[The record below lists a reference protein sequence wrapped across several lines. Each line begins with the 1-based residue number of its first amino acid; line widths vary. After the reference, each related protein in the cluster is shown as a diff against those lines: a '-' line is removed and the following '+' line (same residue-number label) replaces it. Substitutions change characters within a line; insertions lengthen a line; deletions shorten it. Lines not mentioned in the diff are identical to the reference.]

1 MNFTN
6 KKDTV
11 RRTVMKKIKNSNI
24 RHRMEN
30 KKTTVLFSFDP
41 KTKIGV
47 LSAEIDPSIQET
59 AETIEINKKP
69 PALAIHENKIILA
82 LQEVISS
89 YSNPVHE
96 ASDRLVM
103 HVTNAYLKNVDTP
116 YSFIDSK
123 RIKRIVTKYL
133 QNNNNKKS
141 KDSVSSESLKHTNLL
156 LQEQAREIQLLKNEL
171 QNTKKKGVDCESKI
185 TEKQVQHIV
194 EDLITKKYTILQKQI
209 EQVSKQLPTLDESQ
223 VRILIQNIQKPY
235 KQQLH
240 EQIQDIKK
248 SIPDVSDTKLMN
260 MVQMI
265 QKDSQESIQKQIKE
279 INQKIP
285 SINEEKI
292 RTIVQT
298 LQIEASSSFQEQ
310 IKSIS
315 KQIPNIDETRVQEM
329 IQAMQNENNEY
340 FQKQVQEITKKI
352 PNIDEKKITEIVE
365 TLQTPHYDSLHKKI
379 EDIQKQLP
387 NIDEAKVKTIVQTI
401 QNEGRIQNETQLQ
414 EIQFNISNLKT
425 SKEEMQKSVEKIFL
439 QTLEKENQTNSTLHE
454 HTQIGTNLELII
466 ERVVKRIIERENSS
480 DVSIANQS
488 DDNMSMNYDD
498 VYGKNDDELN
508 SHSNPIITY
517 IMKEKEKELC
527 QDYENITTQDTY
539 ETELNMDHFYG
550 DKENIVHV
558 NELRTALDKKW
569 VPLGKG
575 TDNTV
580 MDMYI
585 DPDSKR
591 LYITGL
597 FEQVDDVPAK
607 NIASYDISQRKW
619 SGIGNGI
626 NNLGVCLTMDIENQI
641 LYIGGIFSSVDT
653 EPNVQTANNIVSY
666 NLYTNE
672 WETLGDGFNAECACL
687 CFDPVQKKLY
697 AGGAFTKIG
706 EDDIA
711 FVSYY
716 DNVQKKWFRIS
727 DDVLNGPC
735 RTMCI
740 DIETNELY
748 LGGVFTEIGD
758 YMYYYVASF
767 NTKSKEWTELC
778 GGLQGH
784 CNCLCLNPEQKMLYV
799 GGTFNSVG
807 TEENR
812 IEAHH
817 IASYQFEEHEWSP
830 MGDGLDGVCHTM
842 LYNPEQKCLVVGGA
856 FTHTI
861 NTKEIVNH
869 VVKYDTINHSWL
881 PFDNFFDKKNAHD
894 SDHIGLDGNC
904 KSVCMTEDAYY
915 VCGNFKKAG
924 TIHAN
929 SVAKYL
935 QKKTQK

>member
-11 RRTVMKKIKNSNI
+11 RRTVIKKIKNSNI

-47 LSAEIDPSIQET
+47 LSAEIEPSLKET

-89 YSNPVHE
+89 YSSPVKE
-96 ASDRLVM
+96 VTDRLVM
-103 HVTNAYLKNVDTP
+103 HVTNAYLKTVDTP
-116 YSFIDSK
+116 YSSIDSK
-123 RIKRIVTKYL
+123 RIKRIITKYI
-133 QNNNNKKS
+133 QSTSKIGNKTIENNSTKQI
-141 KDSVSSESLKHTNLL
+141 
-156 LQEQAREIQLLKNEL
+156 LQEQANEIKLLKQQLLSKNKNEP
-171 QNTKKKGVDCESKI
+171 KI
-185 TEKQVQHIV
+185 SEKDVQKIV
-194 EDLITKKYTILQKQI
+194 EELINKKYNTLQKQI
-209 EQVSKQLPTLDESQ
+209 ENVSKIHETNIST
-223 VRILIQNIQKPY
+223 LIQSIQKPFREQFQ
-235 KQQLH
+235 QQLL
-240 EQIQDIKK
+240 DIKK
-248 SIPDVSDTKLMN
+248 SIPDITDAKLIN
-260 MVQMI
+260 MI
-265 QKDSQESIQKQIKE
+265 QMLQKENQESIQKQIHN
-279 INQKIP
+279 IHQKIP
-285 SINEEKI
+285 NINEEKVKN
-292 RTIVQT
+292 IVHT
-298 LQIEASSSFQEQ
+298 LQKESTSTLQQQ
-310 IKSIS
+310 IHTIS
-315 KQIPNIDETRVQEM
+315 KKIPEIDEKRVKEIIQLMQQENNENFQKQIQEITKRIPNIDE
-329 IQAMQNENNEY
+329 N
-340 FQKQVQEITKKI
+340 
-352 PNIDEKKITEIVE
+352 KITEMVHVVQVSCKDTIE
-365 TLQTPHYDSLHKKI
+365 QKI
-379 EDIQKQLP
+379 QDVQKQIP
-387 NIDEAKVKTIVQTI
+387 KIDESKITAIAQSI
-401 QNEGRIQNETQLQ
+401 QNEGKIETQKQL
-414 EIQFNISNLKT
+414 EEMQFNISNLKQ
-425 SKEEMQKSVEKIFL
+425 SKEELNKYVEQILFTTI
-439 QTLEKENQTNSTLHE
+439 QKENENT
-454 HTQIGTNLELII
+454 HTHPTSFGTNLEQII
-466 ERVVKRIIERENSS
+466 ERVVKRIIERENAS
-480 DVSIANQS
+480 DISIANQS

-498 VYGKNDDELN
+498 LYGKNDDLN
-508 SHSNPIITY
+508 SPIKHKNPIITY
-517 IMKEKEKELC
+517 IMNEKEKELC
-527 QDYENITTQDTY
+527 NDNEVHSDNYEP
-539 ETELNMDHFYG
+539 ELNMDHFYG
-550 DKENIVHV
+550 DKETVIHV
-558 NELRTALDKKW
+558 NELRTAMDKKW
-569 VPLGKG
+569 IPLGKG
-575 TDNTV
+575 ADNTV
-580 MDMYI
+580 MDMYV

-607 NIASYDISQRKW
+607 NIASYDISERKW
-619 SGIGNGI
+619 HGVGNGI
-626 NNLGVCLTMDIENQI
+626 NNLGVCLTMDLENQI
-641 LYIGGIFSSVDT
+641 LYIGGIFSSVDI

-706 EDDIA
+706 EDEISYVA
-711 FVSYY
+711 YY

-856 FTHTI
+856 FTHTV
-861 NTKEIVNH
+861 NTKEVVNH
-869 VVKYDTINHSWL
+869 VVKYDTINQTWL
-881 PFDNFFDKKNAHD
+881 PFDNFFDKKNAHET
-894 SDHIGLDGNC
+894 DHIGLDGNC
-904 KSVCMTEDAYY
+904 KSVCMSEDAYY

-929 SVAKYL
+929 SVVKYL